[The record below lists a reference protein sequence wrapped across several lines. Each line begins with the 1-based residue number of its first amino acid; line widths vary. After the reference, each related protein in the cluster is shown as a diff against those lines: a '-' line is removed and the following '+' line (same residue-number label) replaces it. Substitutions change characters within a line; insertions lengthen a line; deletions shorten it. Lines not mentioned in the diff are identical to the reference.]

1 MKIAV
6 VDLASNNGGA
16 LTITRSFFEYIA
28 AGNAPS
34 HEWYYIIANQ
44 SLNETPFVNIVRF
57 PDAGNGFIRRAVVKH
72 IKINRFMQKNR
83 IDAVVCMDNM
93 GIAGCPIP
101 QFVYLHQ
108 YLPFQKVKKFSFL
121 KREEREFAIRQY
133 LLGSII
139 KRSISSSACVF
150 VQTEWMKNAV
160 LDQVKNVHVVNIGY
174 PQSPLQ
180 ESTGKTGILSQ
191 DFFYPC
197 SPLIY
202 KNIPVIIK
210 AVNALRE
217 LGYSF
222 HFYTTLT
229 EDELKALGKTGT
241 IDKDVFVCLGRISNE
256 DVHQLYK
263 KTTLVFP
270 SYIESLGLPLVEA
283 RDMGC
288 WIIASDCA
296 FSHEILDSYP
306 NKDYFQP
313 FDEKELLKQM
323 KKILDGTISLK
334 KTKSLYRE
342 ICWANL
348 VGCVQERILNDTHR
362 QN

>member
-16 LTITRSFFEYIA
+16 LTITKSFFEYIA

-44 SLNETPFVNIVRF
+44 ILNETPFVNIVRF
-57 PDAGNGFIRRAVVKH
+57 PDAGNGFIRRSVVKH
-72 IKINRFMQKNR
+72 IRINRFIRKNR
-83 IDAVVCMDNM
+83 IDAAVFMDNM
-93 GIAGCPIP
+93 GIAGCPVP

-108 YLPFQKVKKFSFL
+108 SLPFQKTKNFSFL
-121 KREEREFAIRQY
+121 KREEREFAIRQH
-133 LLGSII
+133 LQGSMI

-150 VQTEWMKNAV
+150 VQTEWMKKAV

-174 PQSPLQ
+174 PQSPAQ
-180 ESTGKTGILSQ
+180 EGSEGADILSK

-217 LGYSF
+217 LAYSF

-229 EDELKALGKTGT
+229 EEELKTLGRTDT
-241 IDKDVFVCLGRISNE
+241 IDKGVFVCLGRIPNE
-256 DVHQLYK
+256 RVRQLYK

-283 RDMGC
+283 RDTGC

-313 FDEKELLKQM
+313 FDEKELM
-323 KKILDGTISLK
+323 KHMKNVLDGTVSLK
-334 KTKSLYRE
+334 KTKSLRRE
-342 ICWANL
+342 ICWENL
-348 VGCVQERILNDTHR
+348 VGCIQERMVNDANR

>member
-6 VDLASNNGGA
+6 VDLASTNGGA
-16 LTITRSFFEYIA
+16 LTITKSFFEYIA
-28 AGNAPS
+28 AGNARS
-34 HEWYYIIANQ
+34 HEWYYIVANQ
-44 SLNETPFVNIVRF
+44 NLNETPFVNIVRF
-57 PDAGNGFIRRAVVKH
+57 PGAGNGFIHRAIVKH
-72 IKINRFMQKNR
+72 IKINRFIQKKR
-83 IDAVVCMDNM
+83 IDAIVCMDNM
-93 GIAGCPIP
+93 CIAKCPIP

-108 YLPFQKVKKFSFL
+108 SLPFQKTKKFSFF
-121 KREEREFAIRQY
+121 KRGEREFAIRQY
-133 LLGSII
+133 LQGSII
-139 KRSISSSACVF
+139 KKSISSSACVF

-160 LDQVKNVHVVNIGY
+160 LDQVQNVHVVNIGY

-180 ESTGKTGILSQ
+180 ESTEETSILSK

-222 HFYTTLT
+222 RFYMTLT
-229 EDELKALGKTGT
+229 EEELKRLGNTDT
-241 IDKDVFVCLGRISNE
+241 IVNDVFVCLGRISNK

-306 NKDYFQP
+306 NKEYFQP
-313 FDEKELLKQM
+313 FDENELLKRM
-323 KKILDGTISLK
+323 KKILDGTVSLR
-334 KTKSLYRE
+334 KTKNLYRE
-342 ICWANL
+342 VCWANL
-348 VGCVQERILNDTHR
+348 VGCIQERILYGTHR
-362 QN
+362 KN

>member
-16 LTITRSFFEYIA
+16 LAITHSFFEYIA
-28 AGNAPS
+28 AGNAS
-34 HEWYYIIANQ
+34 SCEWYYIIANL
-44 SLNETPFVNIVRF
+44 SLNETPFVNIIRF
-57 PDAGNGFIRRAVVKH
+57 PVAGKGLIHRAIVKH
-72 IKINRFMQKNR
+72 IKINRFIHNNQIN
-83 IDAVVCMDNM
+83 AVVCMDNM
-93 GIAGCPIP
+93 GIANCNIP

-108 YLPFQKVKKFSFL
+108 SLPFQKIKKFSFF
-121 KREEREFAIRQY
+121 KKEEREFAIRQY
-133 LLGSII
+133 LQGSLI
-139 KRSISSSACVF
+139 KKSISSSTCVF

-160 LDQVKNVHVVNIGY
+160 LDQVRNVHVVNIGY
-174 PQSPLQ
+174 PQY
-180 ESTGKTGILSQ
+180 EVRGSTDEIKVLTK

-197 SPLIY
+197 SPVIY

-210 AVNALRE
+210 AVNRLRK

-222 HFYTTLT
+222 HFYITLT
-229 EDELKALGKTGT
+229 DDELKYLGKTDT
-241 IDKDVFVCLGRISNE
+241 IDKDVFVCLGRISRE
-256 DVHQLYK
+256 KVHQLYQ

-283 RDMGC
+283 RDMGR

-306 NKDYFQP
+306 NKEYFHP
-313 FDEKELLKQM
+313 FDEKGLLKLMRNVLEGTVSLM
-323 KKILDGTISLK
+323 KTEK
-334 KTKSLYRE
+334 LYRE

-348 VGCVQERILNDTHR
+348 VECIQERI
-362 QN
+362 